1 MKVAIHQPQ
10 YFPWPPYVHKVM
22 SADIFVYLDTV
33 QFSKNGLQNRNQ
45 IRTSQGASWLTI
57 PVKQKL
63 GQSIHETEI
72 ADQRCSMKHFK
83 TLQGS
88 YARTPGFERWREE
101 LEALLAREYKML
113 VDISVASTDWM
124 LEKLGVTTQ
133 LVRAS
138 DMSGIEG
145 EASALVACICK
156 ELAADTYLTGTG
168 ALAYLD
174 PADFEKIGCDVEVQT
189 WQPFEY
195 TQPGAGDAFVPD
207 LSTLD
212 LLMNCPDDAATLIAT
227 AGGWRK
233 FSAQ

>member
-45 IRTSQGASWLTI
+45 IRNSQGALWLTI

-63 GQSIHETEI
+63 GQSIRETEI
-72 ADQRCSMKHFK
+72 ADQRSSMKHFK
-83 TLQGS
+83 TLQS
-88 YARTPGFERWREE
+88 AYAHTAGFERWRDE
-101 LEALLAREYKML
+101 LETLLAREYEVL
-113 VDISVASTDWM
+113 VDLSIGSTNWI

-145 EASALVACICK
+145 ESSALVASICK
-156 ELAADTYLTGTG
+156 ALSADTYLTGTG

-174 PADFEKIGCDVEVQT
+174 AKDFAAIGCDVEVQT
-189 WQPFEY
+189 WQPLEY
-195 TQPGAGDAFVPD
+195 TQVVSGDRFIPD

-212 LLMNCPDDAATLIAT
+212 LLLNRPDDAATLISA
-227 AGGWRK
+227 AGGWK
-233 FSAQ
+233 KLSAQ